1 MILMVDDDA
10 AQRRM
15 TGAMLTAVSR
25 PWVDASGGEAALAM
39 LKGPVGREIRLLLLD
54 FAMPDIDGVEVL
66 TRLRRSDPNLPVIV
80 LTAMGSV
87 SNAVA
92 AMRAGATDFLIKP
105 VSSERLEATIKS
117 VLKTTEQAS
126 KPKSARLTLPMEGF
140 AGLVAASAETKKAIL
155 LAARAAHSSIPVL
168 IEGESGVGKEVFARA
183 IHAASDRAAR
193 PFVAVNCGALPEM
206 LVESLLFGH
215 EKGAFTGAIARRI
228 GKFEEADGGVLFLDE
243 IGDLPLGA
251 QVKLLRAIQEGEVDP
266 VGGARTIKTDIRLIS
281 ATNCNLAASVS
292 EGRFREDL
300 YYRLSVFPLTLPPL
314 RVRREDIAPLA
325 ERFIRRF
332 AAQERKPTAGLS
344 DAARALLI
352 AAPWPGNVRQLENAI
367 YRAVVLSENRFLAP
381 VDFAHLGGAEPRAAS
396 APSSQGSPFF
406 DDAGHV
412 RPLAD
417 IEAAAME
424 AALNRYEGSM
434 SEAARRL
441 AIGRSTLYRRVRAED
456 GAPA

>member
-25 PWVDASGGEAALAM
+25 PWVDAPGGEAALAM
-39 LKGPVGREIRLLLLD
+39 LNGPIGREIRLLLLD

-66 TRLRRSDPNLPVIV
+66 TRLRRRDPDLPVIV
-80 LTAMGSV
+80 LTAVGSV

-92 AMRAGATDFLIKP
+92 AMRAGASDFLIKP
-105 VSSERLEATIKS
+105 VSSERLEAAIRA
-117 VLKTTEQAS
+117 VLQLRQA
-126 KPKSARLTLPMEGF
+126 ARYLPEAAASPMNGF
-140 AGLVAASAETKKAIL
+140 GRLVAVSAEAKKAIL
-155 LAARAAHSSIPVL
+155 LAARAARSSIPVL

-183 IHAASDRAAR
+183 IHAASDRADR

-281 ATNCNLAASVS
+281 ATNRDLAASVGAG
-292 EGRFREDL
+292 EFREDL
-300 YYRLSVFPLTLPPL
+300 YYRISVFPLPLPPL
-314 RVRREDIAPLA
+314 RARREDIAPLA
-325 ERFIRRF
+325 ERFVRRF
-332 AAQERKPTAGLS
+332 AGQERKATAGLS
-344 DAARALLI
+344 DAARALLT

-381 VDFAHLGGAEPRAAS
+381 EDFAHLGRAAPRAAHP
-396 APSSQGSPFF
+396 AGRDGHPFF
-406 DDAGHV
+406 NDSGHV

-424 AALNRYEGSM
+424 AALSRYEGSM

-441 AIGRSTLYRRVRAED
+441 EIGRSTLYRRVRTDD